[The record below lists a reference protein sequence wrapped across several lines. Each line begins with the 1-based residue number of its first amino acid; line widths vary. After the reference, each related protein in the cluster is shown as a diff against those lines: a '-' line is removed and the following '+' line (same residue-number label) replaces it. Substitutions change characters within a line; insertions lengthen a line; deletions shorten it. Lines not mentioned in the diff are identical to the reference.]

1 MGMSCIYSIISL
13 FLDNLINWEWLGQLG
28 AGITWGFCHSFV
40 WLLGQDDLK
49 TGLSGNS
56 AREDPHV
63 ASPCGRSP
71 WRGLGTLGRFQKELS
86 RVRSAE
92 EPDRRYL
99 AFSGSASEII
109 LYPFR
114 CPVLVKGVKSPL
126 RFKGRRCRSWL
137 SMGGAS
143 VNLHLLLKQQH
154 CNIIN
159 GRNHDNVG

>member
-1 MGMSCIYSIISL
+1 MGGFCRLRIGRAVGMSCIYSIISL
-13 FLDNLINWEWLGQLG
+13 FLENLINWEWLEQLG
-28 AGITWGFCHSFV
+28 AGIIWGFCHSFV

-56 AREDPHV
+56 ALEDPHV

-71 WRGLGTLGRFQKELS
+71 WRGLGTLARFQKELS
-86 RVRSAE
+86 RVRSPK

-114 CPVLVKGVKSPL
+114 CPVLVRVKAHSDS
-126 RFKGRRCRSWL
+126 R
-137 SMGGAS
+137 GGYVDPDS
-143 VNLHLLLKQQH
+143 QWEECQWIYI
-154 CNIIN
+154 CF
-159 GRNHDNVG
+159 